1 MLQSRQV
8 IAFARALLLSALLG
22 CGSPEEATPTAEP
35 AATPTSLA
43 APEAAA
49 ENADAPALPATP
61 PAAADGP
68 APVLEIGYTEVPA
81 QPSTAQ
87 MRLNRQAL
95 AAHSSG
101 DYATSRTLFAQLAE
115 QSGGYPTY
123 RVNLA
128 CALSRAGAL
137 EEAAAVLEP
146 LLAMDLPTYRRMIET
161 DEDLAPLRTG
171 PVATRLAAHVARVE
185 LGYRQAAREGVPAM
199 LRLSESL
206 LRGGVWWHAPRRFV
220 PLGPAVRD
228 ASSVLADPE
237 VGHVATIFSSDL
249 SDNFSMA
256 LQVDPLYGE
265 GPPLVRAERL
275 GAGAG
280 AVYPTATG
288 ARGRFMFEPLSVI
301 SNAVWYEYG
310 AGDPVRSATQD
321 PPDRWHVSGDHLT
334 PPGYDEECLG
344 ARSRCVGEYT
354 LRNNSLHIGER
365 EIPLSPG
372 QAMGFRKSLAA
383 DAARHLVIVVGSDE
397 LRHVIDRVN
406 LETGVVTLLHRGDGP
421 ATLRS
426 TADGALYLQFDG
438 RLHRLPDMSAPV
450 EGAETSFAGVILS
463 RY

>member
-1 MLQSRQV
+1 M
-8 IAFARALLLSALLG
+8 G
-22 CGSPEEATPTAEP
+22 CGSNGDAAPPSGEP
-35 AATPTSLA
+35 AAR
-43 APEAAA
+43 
-49 ENADAPALPATP
+49 PALPAPSTADDAHDAEDADDADANAAP
-61 PAAADGP
+61 PGTATNEPSAVSD
-68 APVLEIGYTEVPA
+68 IGYTAVPA

-101 DYATSRTLFAQLAE
+101 DYATSRTLFAQLVE
-115 QSGGYPTY
+115 QSGGYPPY

-137 EEAAAVLEP
+137 DEAAAVLEP
-146 LLAMDLPTYRRMIET
+146 LLAMDLPTYRRMIES

-206 LRGGVWWHAPRRFV
+206 LRGGVWWHAQRRFV

-237 VGHVATIFSSDL
+237 VGHVATIFSGDL
-249 SDNFSMA
+249 GDNFSMA

-265 GPPLVRAERL
+265 GPSVVRAERL

-288 ARGRFMFEPLSVI
+288 ARGRFTFEPLNVL
-301 SNAVWYEYG
+301 SNAIWFEYG
-310 AGDPVRSATQD
+310 AGEPVRSATQD
-321 PPDRWHVSGDHLT
+321 PPDRWHMSADHLT

-344 ARSRCVGEYT
+344 ARSRCVGDYV

-365 EIPLSPG
+365 EIPLSQG

-383 DAARHLVIVVGSDE
+383 DAARHLVIVVCSDE

-406 LETGVVTLLHRGDGP
+406 LETGEVTLLHRGDGT

-426 TADGALYLQFDG
+426 TADGSVYLQFDG
-438 RLHRLPDMSAPV
+438 RLHRLPDIGAPL
-450 EGAETSFAGVILS
+450 EGAETSFEGVILS
-463 RY
+463 RS